1 MIYWR
6 KILILLTLLAAVY
19 SAQAVAAKPLAT
31 NFTLRD
37 INGQS
42 YVLSEHRGEVIILNF
57 WATWCGPCALELPHL
72 NAIAK
77 EYAENNV
84 SVVVVSID
92 AARNASR
99 VRSYIRAR
107 NYVFTALHDTDT
119 TVVSQYHPSKTIPFT
134 VIIDQKG
141 AIVYQQVGYSPGDEQ
156 VYIDIIKNL
165 LHI

>member
-1 MIYWR
+1 M
-6 KILILLTLLAAVY
+6 
-19 SAQAVAAKPLAT
+19 
-31 NFTLRD
+31 
-37 INGQS
+37 
-42 YVLSEHRGEVIILNF
+42 
-57 WATWCGPCALELPHL
+57 
-72 NAIAK
+72 
-77 EYAENNV
+77 
-84 SVVVVSID
+84 
-92 AARNASR
+92 R

-107 NYVFTALHDTDT
+107 NYVFTALHDADT